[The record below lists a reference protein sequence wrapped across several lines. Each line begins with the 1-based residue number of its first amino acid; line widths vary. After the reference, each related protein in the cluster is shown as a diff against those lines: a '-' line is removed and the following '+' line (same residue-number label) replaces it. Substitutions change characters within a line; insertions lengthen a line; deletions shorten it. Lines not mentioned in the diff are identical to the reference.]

1 MDTRELLYRILF
13 RGLMEIR
20 AEAYTIK
27 NNQIFFIADLLNQ
40 LPLDL
45 ANELSDDASSD
56 DVLKS
61 LQERA
66 HEKGSN
72 QWLTQVITEVTQY
85 RQMQSDTL

>member
-20 AEAYTIK
+20 AEAYTIQNK
-27 NNQIFFIADLLNQ
+27 QIFFIADLLHQ

-45 ANELSDDASSD
+45 ASELSEDKSFD

-66 HEKGSN
+66 HEQGSD
-72 QWLTQVITEVTQY
+72 QWLIQVITGVTQH
-85 RQMQSDTL
+85 RQMQGDSL

>member
-13 RGLMEIR
+13 RGLVEIR
-20 AEAYTIK
+20 AEAYTIQNK
-27 NNQIFFIADLLNQ
+27 QIFFIADLLHQ

-45 ANELSDDASSD
+45 ASELSEDASFD

-61 LQERA
+61 LQERS
-66 HEKGSN
+66 HEKGSD

-85 RQMQSDTL
+85 RQMQSNTL